1 MVGRALSR
9 QMEKE
14 EPDGQQADQ
23 CLLHSGGKLA
33 FYAGILDP
41 LPLGGNEVAV
51 VTGHEMGHEMGQEMA
66 HAPRVQ
72 DPYEAARRGG

>member
-1 MVGRALSR
+1 MVGRALGR

-51 VTGHEMGHEMGQEMA
+51 VTGQEMGQEMA